1 MFMKKLISSM
11 LIVAMLASSAAVMVN
26 AEETTNPNITAQEV
40 QDEKDIE
47 ITVEGKVLTKDV
59 DYTLTYK
66 DNVNA
71 GTATVI
77 INFIGNYSGS
87 KDATFEIKKK
97 SSSGGSHGSSKSPE
111 NVSVEDKNNNKITV
125 SVKNNG
131 DTKVITLPSNKTI
144 SDDDSYTIIITD
156 KDKKPIPNKKVEVVD
171 KKGNKAEGVTDEN
184 GKLVLPQTIPSPTPE
199 TSPIPTMT
207 PDPEYEHKAYI
218 SGYDNGNFKPDG
230 NITRAETASMLYRV
244 LDTES
249 DNEKLTFSIHPD
261 DPPFQVLGL
270 PRIVTGE
277 EDINWLLHAVDN
289 PHNGLTFCAGSLS
302 AGLHNNVPLLAR
314 MFAHRTHFVHL
325 RSTNAFPN
333 GNFIEASHLGGRA
346 HVIELIRIF
355 EKERP
360 GVPMRVDHGRMMLDD
375 AGKGYNPGYSFHG
388 RMMALAQ
395 IEGMMAVI
403 NEESKLKS

>member
-125 SVKNNG
+125 SVKDNG

-184 GKLVLPQTIPSPTPE
+184 GKLVISQTIPSPTPQ

-207 PDPEYEHKAYI
+207 PEPEYEHKAYI

-249 DNEKLTFSIHPD
+249 DNEKLTFSD
-261 DPPFQVLGL
+261 LV
-270 PRIVTGE
+270 
-277 EDINWLLHAVDN
+277 
-289 PHNGLTFCAGSLS
+289 NGAWY
-302 AGLHNNVPLLAR
+302 
-314 MFAHRTHFVHL
+314 
-325 RSTNAFPN
+325 
-333 GNFIEASHLGGRA
+333 IEAVEEMSKAGVINGYTDGTFRPDNEITRA
-346 HVIELIRIF
+346 EFVTMIMQSKTVSEF
-355 EKERP
+355 ESVPFSDVDKSLWSADYIYSAYKAGYINGYTDGTFKPDSPITRAEAVKIINSVLERTDMSNTENP
-360 GVPMRVDHGRMMLDD
+360 FNDVSDKHW
-375 AGKGYNPGYSFHG
+375 AYN
-388 RMMALAQ
+388 Q
-395 IEGMMAVI
+395 ILEAVI
-403 NEESKLKS
+403 NHNVN